1 MMNSIKKIV
10 CSPSVLV
17 FFDQA
22 LFSGTNFLLTLFLAQ
37 KLDITSFGLFSSIVL
52 FTYLGMSITNAL
64 IIQPFQVSIGKV
76 LQKKE
81 YYMFLF
87 LGQMVLM
94 FVLILLVKLI
104 AFFIPISIDYN
115 QLTNAFLYFTVGY
128 LVQDFFRKLLLGIG
142 QILMVIIIDIMFL
155 LLVVLFFYF
164 IKNDISLI
172 NTLWIIGIS
181 NIISSLP
188 GLVFMVKNYQKPVS
202 WKGFAQSHIL
212 QGKWLLSTAV
222 LQWSSSNFFVLV
234 SGIYLGIEAL
244 GALRLVQSFFGVIN
258 IALATIE
265 NYFLPKVALL
275 FNENVTKAKKYLMEI
290 TVFGA
295 TFFGIFLSILF
306 LFSTEIIVLAGGE
319 KYQNYAYVVKI
330 ISILYFFIFLSYPVR
345 IAVRVMVLN
354 KIFFIGYLLSFAFSI
369 LSFHF
374 LLKYS
379 GLYGAVSGLII
390 NQIIM
395 ILYWQSQLKKNQFLL
410 WK

>member
-1 MMNSIKKIV
+1 MNFIKKILS
-10 CSPSVLV
+10 SPSVLV

-22 LFSGTNFLLTLFLAQ
+22 IFSGTNFLLTLFLAQ
-37 KLDITSFGLFSSIVL
+37 KLDIKSFGLLSSVVL
-52 FTYLGMSITNAL
+52 FTYLGISITNAL

-81 YYMFLF
+81 YYVFLF
-87 LGQMVLM
+87 LGQIALIL
-94 FVLILLVKLI
+94 VLILLVKLM
-104 AFFIPISIDYN
+104 AFFIPIPIDYEG
-115 QLTNAFLYFTVGY
+115 LTNTFLYFIVGY

-142 QILMVIIIDIMFL
+142 QIPNVILIDILFL
-155 LLVVLFFYF
+155 ILILVFFYF
-164 IKNDISLI
+164 LKNDISLV
-172 NTLWIIGIS
+172 NTLWIIGVS
-181 NIISSLP
+181 NLMSSLP
-188 GLVFMVKNYQKPVS
+188 GLFFIVKNYQKPVT
-202 WKGFAQSHIL
+202 WKRFVKNHIL
-212 QGKWLLSTAV
+212 QGKWLLSTSV

-258 IALATIE
+258 IALATVE

-275 FNENVTKAKKYLMEI
+275 YSENVAKAKKYLVEI
-290 TVFGA
+290 TLFGA
-295 TFFGIFLSILF
+295 LFFGIFLSVF
-306 LFSTEIIVLAGGE
+306 FVFSKEIIVLAGGE

-330 ISILYFFIFLSYPVR
+330 ISVLYFFIFLSYPIR
-345 IAVRVMVLN
+345 IAVRVLVLN

-369 LSFHF
+369 VSFHF

-379 GLYGAVSGLII
+379 GLYGAVLGLII

-395 ILYWQSQLKKNQFLL
+395 IVYWQSQLKKNQFQL

>member
-1 MMNSIKKIV
+1 MKAIKKIV
-10 CSPSVLV
+10 SSPSVLV
-17 FFDQA
+17 LFDQA
-22 LFSGTNFLLTLFLAQ
+22 VFSGTNFLLTLFLAQ
-37 KLDITSFGLFSSIVL
+37 KLDIKDFGLFSSSIL

-76 LQKKE
+76 SQKKE
-81 YYMFLF
+81 YYVFLF
-87 LGQMVLM
+87 LGQIALL
-94 FVLILLVKLI
+94 FILILLVKLMVL
-104 AFFIPISIDYN
+104 FIPIPIDYN
-115 QLTNAFLYFTVGY
+115 ELINKFLCFIVGY

-142 QILMVIIIDIMFL
+142 QILHVILIDILFL
-155 LLVVLFFYF
+155 VLIIVFFYF
-164 IKNDISLI
+164 LADKISLT

-181 NIISSLP
+181 NLVSSFV
-188 GLVFMVKNYQKPVS
+188 GLFFIVKNYQKPVS
-202 WKGFAQSHIL
+202 WKGFAQNHIL

-258 IALATIE
+258 IALATVE

-275 FNENVTKAKKYLMEI
+275 YNENVAQAKKYLLEI
-290 TVFGA
+290 TLFGA
-295 TFFGIFLSILF
+295 VFFGVLLSILF

-319 KYQNYAYVVKI
+319 KYQNYDYVVKI
-330 ISILYFFIFLSYPVR
+330 ISVLYFFIFLSYPIR
-345 IAVRVMVLN
+345 IAVRVLVLN
-354 KIFFIGYLLSFAFSI
+354 KIFFIGYLLSFVFSI

-379 GLYGAVSGLII
+379 GLYGAVSGLIM

-395 ILYWQSQLKKNQFLL
+395 ILYWQSQLKKNQFQL

>member
-1 MMNSIKKIV
+1 MKAIKKIV
-10 CSPSVLV
+10 SSPSVLV
-17 FFDQA
+17 LFDQA
-22 LFSGTNFLLTLFLAQ
+22 VFSGTNFLLTLFLAQ
-37 KLDITSFGLFSSIVL
+37 KLDIKDFGLFSSIVL

-76 LQKKE
+76 SQKKE
-81 YYMFLF
+81 YYVFLF
-87 LGQMVLM
+87 LGQIALL
-94 FVLILLVKLI
+94 FILILLVKLMVLL
-104 AFFIPISIDYN
+104 IPIPIDYN
-115 QLTNAFLYFTVGY
+115 KLINNFLCFIVGY
-128 LVQDFFRKLLLGIG
+128 LVQDFFRKLQLGIG
-142 QILMVIIIDIMFL
+142 QILHVILIDILFL
-155 LLVVLFFYF
+155 VLIIVFFYF
-164 IKNDISLI
+164 LADNISLT

-181 NIISSLP
+181 NLVSSFA
-188 GLVFMVKNYQKPVS
+188 GLFFIVKNYQKPVS
-202 WKGFAQSHIL
+202 WKWFAQNHIL

-258 IALATIE
+258 IALATVE

-275 FNENVTKAKKYLMEI
+275 YNENVAQAKKYLLEI

-295 TFFGIFLSILF
+295 VFFGILLSILF

-319 KYQNYAYVVKI
+319 KYHNYDYVVKI
-330 ISILYFFIFLSYPVR
+330 ISVLYFFIFLSYPIR
-345 IAVRVMVLN
+345 IAVRVLVLN

-379 GLYGAVSGLII
+379 GLYGAVSGLIM

-395 ILYWQSQLKKNQFLL
+395 ILYWQSQLKKNQFQL

>member
-1 MMNSIKKIV
+1 MSFLKKTV
-10 CSPSVLV
+10 FSPAVLV
-17 FFDQA
+17 LFDQA
-22 LFSGTNFLLTLFLAQ
+22 VYSGTNFLLALFLAQ
-37 KLDITSFGLFSSIVL
+37 KLDIKNFGLLSSIILV
-52 FTYLGMSITNAL
+52 TYLGMSITNAI
-64 IIQPFQVSIGKV
+64 IIQPFQASIGKV

-81 YYMFLF
+81 YYVFLF
-87 LGQMVLM
+87 LGQMSLL
-94 FVLILLVKLI
+94 FFLTLLVKTV
-104 AFFIPISIDYN
+104 AFFIAIPIDYKS
-115 QLTNAFLYFTVGY
+115 LTNTFLCFIAGY
-128 LVQDFFRKLLLGIG
+128 LAQDFFRKLLLGIG
-142 QILMVIIIDIMFL
+142 HILDVILVDIVFLALII
-155 LLVVLFFYF
+155 VFFYF
-164 IKNDISLI
+164 LKNEITLT

-181 NIISSLP
+181 NMVSSLP
-188 GLVFMVKNYQKPVS
+188 GLVFIVKNYQKPVS
-202 WKGFAQSHIL
+202 WKLFAVNHIF
-212 QGKWLLSTAV
+212 QGKWMLSTAV

-258 IALATIE
+258 IALATVE

-275 FNENVTKAKKYLMEI
+275 YNESLAKAKEYLLEI
-290 TVFGA
+290 TLFGA
-295 TFFGIFLSILF
+295 IFFGIFLSILF

-345 IAVRVMVLN
+345 IAVRVLVLN
-354 KIFFIGYLLSFAFSI
+354 KIFFVGYLLSFAFSI
-369 LSFHF
+369 VSFHF

-395 ILYWQSQLKKNQFLL
+395 IVYWQIQLKKNQFQL